1 MTRRARK
8 LAASLASVVAIAVL
22 ALTSRPAWGHRFP
35 PVRTVVLQVERCE
48 LVALVGYRAGTG
60 EAADKLLARVASRPK
75 SQALEA
81 MRDVL
86 ANHAMTPLT
95 VAVDGVA
102 LVPTAVRAKL
112 GVDGDGGRPMVVLL
126 VSYAL
131 PAGKTLALTSRDA
144 RSTRISWTDRQ
155 SGRVAIPDAP
165 AQGRWFTGVASFL
178 LSLTPSGG
186 SACAISKSPH

>member
-1 MTRRARK
+1 M
-8 LAASLASVVAIAVL
+8 
-22 ALTSRPAWGHRFP
+22 
-35 PVRTVVLQVERCE
+35 RTVVLQVERCE

-60 EAADKLLARVASRPK
+60 DAADKLLARVASRPK

-86 ANHAMTPLT
+86 ASHAMTPLT
-95 VAVDGVA
+95 IAVDGVA

-112 GVDGDGGRPMVVLL
+112 GVDGEGGRPMVVLL

-131 PAGKTLALTSRDA
+131 PAGKTLALSSRDA

-155 SGRVAIPDAP
+155 SGRVAIPEAP

-178 LSLTPSGG
+178 LNLTPSGG
-186 SACAISKSPH
+186 SACATSKSSD